1 MINAKMKEISINSN
15 INGVLNLKKKKKGV
29 KLNLQSEGLDVLVIP
44 GDVSS
49 EVP

>member
-15 INGVLNLKKKKKGV
+15 INGVLNLKKKKSV

>member
-15 INGVLNLKKKKKGV
+15 INEVLNLKKKKSV
-29 KLNLQSEGLDVLVIP
+29 KLNLQSEGLDALVIP

>member
-15 INGVLNLKKKKKGV
+15 INGVLNLKKKKSV

-49 EVP
+49 GVP